1 AAMQA
6 WRAHGRGW
14 LWRPLLDAPRDAL
27 LAWARGEAL
36 DWIEDPSNADD
47 TLDRNYLRARV
58 LPLLRERWPHAGMA
72 FARSAALAAEAVG
85 LLEAEDA
92 RALDSVRVGAADVL
106 DARALLVLPRAR
118 RARVLRRWIHA
129 LGLPPLPARGVAS
142 VESDLLQAA
151 PDSGATYAWADACL
165 QRCRDL
171 LHAGRQREPLPRD
184 WRTTWDARTPLALPG
199 GGVLRLEGAVF
210 EHPVTVHA
218 RQGGER
224 ITLPGRRHSHA
235 LKHVLQ
241 ERAVPPWERAQLPL
255 LSDAEGAV
263 LAAGDRIVSAALA
276 AWLEAR
282 GARLAWTRPA
292 GNV

>member
-1 AAMQA
+1 
-6 WRAHGRGW
+6 RGW

-58 LPLLRERWPHAGMA
+58 LPLLRERWPHAGAA

-92 RALDSVRVGAADVL
+92 RSLDSVRAGPADVL

-129 LGLPPLPARGVAS
+129 LGLPPLPASGVAS

-151 PDSGATYAWADACL
+151 PDSGAAYAWADACL
-165 QRCRDL
+165 QRWRGP
-171 LHAGRQREPLPRD
+171 LHAGLRRQPLPRG
-184 WRTTWDARTPLALPG
+184 WRTTWDART
-199 GGVLRLEGAVF
+199 
-210 EHPVTVHA
+210 
-218 RQGGER
+218 
-224 ITLPGRRHSHA
+224 
-235 LKHVLQ
+235 
-241 ERAVPPWERAQLPL
+241 
-255 LSDAEGAV
+255 
-263 LAAGDRIVSAALA
+263 
-276 AWLEAR
+276 
-282 GARLAWTRPA
+282 
-292 GNV
+292 